1 MQQGVPLV
9 SGFLFSLHVGFFLY
23 LFIFLYI
30 IYTHQLLYVQNN
42 VLWCSMLILYSS
54 VCEQVRQELTEEYEQ
69 VKAIMGT
76 LESFK
81 SEKPN
86 SILAPQSEERP
97 EDPAVWPP
105 PIPAEHRCVCRS
117 CTFDRKPLLASCRVH
132 HYKIKCHGVFPT
144 ISFKCVCK
152 QKQHSTVR

>member
-1 MQQGVPLV
+1 MVVWCLD
-9 SGFLFSLHVGFFLY
+9 SYFLY
-23 LFIFLYI
+23 MLLFFCICLFFFYI
-30 IYTHQLLYVQNN
+30 SYTLQLLYVQHN
-42 VLWCSMLILYSS
+42 VLWCSMLILYSSS

-86 SILAPQSEERP
+86 DILAPQSEERP

-117 CTFDRKPLLASCRVH
+117 CTFDRKPLFASCRVH
-132 HYKIKCHGVFPT
+132 HYKIKFHGAFLT